1 MKSMSGFGGGVAS
14 LSMKSA
20 SGGDQYSGLISNGL
34 DILLDAGNPSSY
46 SGSGSTITNI
56 APSGTSFGNAT
67 IKQGTYTAN
76 TQGAAGFQNLRAYID
91 GFGTI
96 TYPTF
101 TYNCWVNF
109 QGDGSYNTI
118 IDQND
123 DNWFFGL
130 QSNKL
135 ITYDTTYDSYRELKI
150 AKWYNVC
157 VTHTQGGTTKFYVN
171 GVFVRETYGTSTFS
185 PNFQRWSFGAGGVG
199 ANNNG
204 NEGFTGYIALISI
217 YNRSLSATEIKTNF
231 DALASRYDYAS
242 GSIST
247 NNLVCHLDGNNSSS
261 FSGSHGTTGGT
272 WNDLSGNNHN
282 FTVTDAIFRDSGDF
296 AAPTQ
301 GYGGSGVPGGRRYFD
316 FDGTNDFAQGSAFNF
331 GTNSFTIG
339 MWCMITSFD
348 VLNDAF
354 FSTRDTGAASNFSSN
369 SFEIRRNG
377 SNANGYPR
385 WEHRMQESPSVK
397 FEVGDGTGSQSGK
410 FINARWYY
418 WVTTFENSSSSP
430 YGTVKIY
437 LSSYNIM
444 DNYGM
449 VEIVSGTSAAANGGQ
464 HNFTQN
470 NVVYLMKNRP
480 SSRFTSGFLAEL
492 HVYKGSALSLSEIT
506 ANFNAT
512 KGRYF

>member
-1 MKSMSGFGGGVAS
+1 MSGFGGGVAS

-20 SGGDQYSGLISNGL
+20 SAGGDQYSGLISNGL
-34 DILLDAGNPSSY
+34 EVLLDAGNSSSY

-56 APSGTSFGNAT
+56 APSGTPFGNAT

-76 TQGAAGFQNLRAYID
+76 TQGAAGFQNLKAYID
-91 GFGTI
+91 IGSTI
-96 TYPTF
+96 TYPTL

-109 QGDGSYNTI
+109 QGGSSYNTI
-118 IDQND
+118 IDQGD
-123 DNWFFGL
+123 DNWFFGVD
-130 QSNKL
+130 QNDL
-135 ITYDTTYDSYRELKI
+135 ITYDPTIRTQRELKI

-157 VTHTQGGTTKFYVN
+157 VAHTQGGKTRFYVN
-171 GVFVRETYGTSTFS
+171 GVLVFESPTNSSRA
-185 PNFQRWSFGAGGVG
+185 PNFTRWSLGGGGVSSSSD
-199 ANNNG
+199 G
-204 NEGFTGYIALISI
+204 NEGFIGYISLISI
-217 YNRSLSATEIKTNF
+217 YDRELSAAEIKTNF

-261 FSGSHGTTGGT
+261 FSGSHGTVGGT

-282 FTVTDAIFRDSGDF
+282 FTVTGATFRDSGDYGT
-296 AAPTQ
+296 ASE
-301 GYGGSGVPGGRRYFD
+301 GYGGSMGIPGGRRYFQ
-316 FDGTNDFAQGSAFNF
+316 FLGVSDFAQGSAFNF

-339 MWCMITSFD
+339 MWCLIASFD
-348 VLNDAF
+348 ILNDAF
-354 FSTRDTGAASNFSSN
+354 FSTHDTGATTNFSSN

-377 SNANGYPR
+377 TDANGYPR

-410 FINARWYY
+410 FINGRWYY

-430 YGTVKIY
+430 YGTVKMY

-480 SSRFTSGFLAEL
+480 SVRYTDGFLAEL

-506 ANFNAT
+506 ANYNAT
-512 KGRYF
+512 KGRYV

>member
-20 SGGDQYSGLISNGL
+20 GAGGEQYSGLISNGL
-34 DILLDAGNPSSY
+34 DILLDAGNSSSY

-76 TQGAAGFQNLRAYID
+76 AQGAAGFQNLRAWID

-101 TYNCWVNF
+101 TYNVWVNF
-109 QGDGSYNTI
+109 QGDSSYNTI
-118 IDQND
+118 IDQNND
-123 DNWFFGL
+123 SWFFGL
-130 QSNKL
+130 HNKRVM
-135 ITYDTTYDSYRELKI
+135 TYNPGYNTLRTLQI
-150 AKWYNVC
+150 AKWYNLC
-157 VTHTQGGTTKFYVN
+157 VAHTQGGNIKFYVN
-171 GVFVRETYGTSTFS
+171 GVPVYDSGGSTSSSAFNFGT
-185 PNFQRWSFGAGGVG
+185 WSFGAGSVSTG
-199 ANNNG
+199 NTG
-204 NEGFTGYIALISI
+204 NEPFIGYIALISI
-217 YNRSLSATEIKTNF
+217 YNRELSATEIKTNF
-231 DALASRYDYAS
+231 DTLASRYDYSS
-242 GSIST
+242 GAISS
-247 NNLVCHLDGNNSSS
+247 NNLICHLDANNSSS
-261 FSGSHGTTGGT
+261 
-272 WNDLSGNNHN
+272 
-282 FTVTDAIFRDSGDF
+282 
-296 AAPTQ
+296 
-301 GYGGSGVPGGRRYFD
+301 YGGSGTTWSDLSSSNNNFTLASGGATPTYETPTNTSSVGISYFNFDGIDDYASNSHPTAFD
-316 FDGTNDFAQGSAFNF
+316 FGTD
-331 GTNSFTIG
+331 SFTIG
-339 MWCMITSFD
+339 MWCRINYFD

-354 FSTRDTGAASNFSSN
+354 FSTHDTGATTNFSTN

-377 SNANGYPR
+377 SDANGYPR

-410 FINARWYY
+410 FIDNRWYY

-437 LSSYNIM
+437 LSSYNII

-449 VEIVSGTSAAANGGQ
+449 KEIVSGTSAAANGGQ

-480 SSRFTSGFLAEL
+480 SSRFTGGFLAEL